1 MTETNSYSYDESDN
15 NNSLEEL
22 PEEKLVEILE
32 ELPKEKLVEMVEENS
47 NMNLIE
53 AAMQELSYKDKSY
66 ALKKGIEFLV
76 NNAFD
81 PYFQSC
87 IFDSIYKLDRETV
100 LDCISSRETDIDL
113 YFFKDILT
121 TMIVYTP
128 YEDFINMK
136 NYKIYLS
143 FLLMHYKRY
152 DENEKNEMID
162 LIKEFKKNFHL
173 NTPFKAPL

>member
-1 MTETNSYSYDESDN
+1 M
-15 NNSLEEL
+15 
-22 PEEKLVEILE
+22 
-32 ELPKEKLVEMVEENS
+32 
-47 NMNLIE
+47 
-53 AAMQELSYKDKSY
+53 
-66 ALKKGIEFLV
+66 V
-76 NNAFD
+76 NNAFA

-87 IFDSIYKLDRETV
+87 IFDFIYKLDRETV

-162 LIKEFKKNFHL
+162 LIKEFKKSFHL